1 MWNYRAFEERAFYR
15 ISHFHAAMGVIVHPN
30 FNDEQANGVAVTKNI
45 IDPNWIGYYVNVQA
59 GESLVTN
66 PDADT
71 FPEEFLVSLLLS
83 DSGAGRYNYEI
94 QYVRK
99 SNLRV
104 DDQPILTPEQVFE
117 LAGRMQLIQTHFRR
131 LYRGGARFG
140 MEIEFKIT
148 DHGQLIIKQARPW
161 ID

>member
-1 MWNYRAFEERAFYR
+1 
-15 ISHFHAAMGVIVHPN
+15 MGVIVHPN
-30 FNDEQANGVAVTKNI
+30 YDDERANGVAVTKNI

-66 PDADT
+66 PEVNAI
-71 FPEEFLVSLLLS
+71 PEEFLVSLLLADTDES
-83 DSGAGRYNYEI
+83 NYDYEI
-94 QYVRK
+94 QHVRK

-104 DDQPILTPEQVFE
+104 DGQPLLSRAEIFE

-131 LYRGGARFG
+131 LYEGGARFG

-148 DHGQLIIKQARPW
+148 DESQLVIKQARPW